1 MDMQKIT
8 PASVIKSLG
17 LVFGD
22 IGTSPIYTLAVIFL
36 MTERTEANFI
46 GILSLII
53 WTLVLLVT
61 AEYAW
66 LAMSLSKGGEGGT
79 IVLLSILRPMLRSG
93 KQIGVASVLAFIGV
107 SLLVGDGVITPAIT
121 TLSAVEGLVLLPGME
136 DTPQWALVSLALL
149 VAVFLFAVQKKG
161 SSKLSALF
169 GPVMLVWF
177 GALAFSGLVSIIQA
191 PAVLK
196 AINPWYGIDFMHR
209 NGLAGF
215 FVLSEVILCATGGEA
230 LYADM
235 GHMGRKPIL
244 AAWGLVFT
252 ALLLSYMGQTAF
264 LIHHPNSNNVLFEMI
279 HTQAGWL
286 FPPFLVLS
294 LLATIIASQSLISG
308 IFSIMYQ
315 CMATHVMPLFKVD
328 YTSKEMHSQI
338 YIASVNWALFVAVTM
353 VIIGFQES
361 HRLAAAYGLAV
372 TGTMTITGVLMVW
385 IFYLR
390 KRPWLCM
397 AAFGIC
403 VLDVIYLVANFY
415 KLPHGGYWSL
425 VIAMIP
431 LAVILI
437 YTQGQKA
444 VYQRLVPMSRQD
456 FIEEF
461 TKQKKEGH
469 TIKGTAIFFLRSLE
483 SVSPYICKTMFDNG
497 IIYENNV
504 MLSISRTYEPLGLE
518 CHYEKS
524 PVEGIQMFTV
534 TAGYMEVVDVD
545 AILGEAGIKSRAIF
559 YGVEDIMTR
568 SPLWKIYAV
577 IKKMAPP
584 FVQFYKLPLQSVH
597 GVISRIV
604 L

>member
-1 MDMQKIT
+1 M
-8 PASVIKSLG
+8 
-17 LVFGD
+17 
-22 IGTSPIYTLAVIFL
+22 
-36 MTERTEANFI
+36 
-46 GILSLII
+46 
-53 WTLVLLVT
+53 
-61 AEYAW
+61 
-66 LAMSLSKGGEGGT
+66 
-79 IVLLSILRPMLRSG
+79 
-93 KQIGVASVLAFIGV
+93 
-107 SLLVGDGVITPAIT
+107 
-121 TLSAVEGLVLLPGME
+121 
-136 DTPQWALVSLALL
+136 
-149 VAVFLFAVQKKG
+149 
-161 SSKLSALF
+161 
-169 GPVMLVWF
+169 
-177 GALAFSGLVSIIQA
+177 
-191 PAVLK
+191 K
-196 AINPWYGIDFMHR
+196 AINPWYGINFMLHH
-209 NGLAGF
+209 GWTGF

-244 AAWGLVFT
+244 AAWALVFT
-252 ALLLSYMGQTAF
+252 ALLLCYMGQTAF
-264 LIHHPNSNNVLFEMI
+264 LIHHPDTNNVLFEMI
-279 HTQAGWL
+279 HSQASWL
-286 FPPFLVLS
+286 YAPFLVLS

-328 YTSKEMHSQI
+328 YTSREMHSQI
-338 YIASVNWALFVAVTM
+338 YIASVNWALFVAVSL
-353 VIIGFQES
+353 VVIGFQES

-372 TGTMTITGVLMVW
+372 TGTMTITGILMVW
-385 IFYLR
+385 IFHLR
-390 KRPWLCM
+390 KRPWLCA

-403 VLDVIYLVANFY
+403 ILDVIYLVANFY

-444 VYQRLVPMSRQD
+444 VYQRMVPMDRES
-456 FIEEF
+456 FIKEF
-461 TKQKKEGH
+461 TKERREGH
-469 TIKGTAIFFLRSLE
+469 TIKGTGIFFLRSLD

-497 IIYENNV
+497 IIYERNI
-504 MLSISRTYEPLGLE
+504 MLSISRTYEPLGVE
-518 CHYEKS
+518 CRFEDS
-524 PVEGIQMFTV
+524 PVEGIQIFTV

-559 YGVEDIMTR
+559 YGVEDILTR

-577 IKKMAPP
+577 IKKLAPP